1 MTDQVAITRRD
12 VEVSGGTLACF
23 RLGGA
28 SDSPMAVA
36 VHGITS
42 NSRAWLAVARALGE
56 RVALIAPDI
65 RGRARSNE
73 LPGPYGVHTHVE
85 DLLGVLD
92 AYGLEQAVLVGHSL
106 GAYIVAR
113 FGATYA
119 DRARALVLVD
129 GGLPIPGTEN
139 VDMSAF
145 LDEFLGPALARLKLR
160 FPDREAYRE
169 WWRAHPAIAGSD
181 VSDDDLAAYAD
192 HDLIGTAPE
201 LRSSVLEASV
211 RGDAGEVGPG
221 AHAAHQLALPA
232 RMLCAPRGLLND
244 PNPMQPIDLA
254 KAWAAADPGR
264 RSATL
269 VPDVNHYT
277 LTLGRAGAQAV
288 ADAIAGVV

>member
-28 SDSPMAVA
+28 SDSPVAVA

-42 NSRAWLAVARALGE
+42 NSRAWIAVARALGE
-56 RVALIAPDI
+56 RVALIAPDL

-73 LPGPYGVHTHVE
+73 LPGPYGVATHVE
-85 DLLGVLD
+85 DLVAVLD
-92 AYGLEQAVLVGHSL
+92 AFGLEQTALVGHSL

-113 FGATYA
+113 FGVTHP
-119 DRARALVLVD
+119 DRVRALVLVD

-139 VDMSAF
+139 VEMHAF
-145 LDEFLGPALARLKLR
+145 LDEFLGPALARLKMR
-160 FPDREAYRE
+160 FPDPEAYRE

-192 HDLIGTAPE
+192 HDLIGSAPE
-201 LRSSVLEASV
+201 MRSSVLEASV

-221 AHAAHQLALPA
+221 ALAAQQLTLPA

-244 PNPMQPIDLA
+244 PNPMQPIALA
-254 KAWAAADPGR
+254 EAWAAADSGR
-264 RSATL
+264 RAAVL

-277 LTLGRAGAQAV
+277 ITLGSTGAHAV
-288 ADAIAGVV
+288 ADAIAEVV